1 MEEIN
6 LEKRLNENIIEKLR
20 SSVQDLRS
28 FIELDAE
35 IKESNL
41 KEIENMNILGNLFI
55 FFNNNKGVYRYVI
68 YKSWN
73 FMICILILYRSCV
86 KIILLV

>member
-6 LEKRLNENIIEKLR
+6 LEKKLNENIIEKLR
-20 SSVQDLRS
+20 SSVQDLRC

-55 FFNNNKGVYRYVI
+55 FSIIIKGLRH
-68 YKSWN
+68 
-73 FMICILILYRSCV
+73 L
-86 KIILLV
+86 

>member
-6 LEKRLNENIIEKLR
+6 LEKKLNENIIEKLR

-55 FFNNNKGVYRYVI
+55 F
-68 YKSWN
+68 S
-73 FMICILILYRSCV
+73 
-86 KIILLV
+86 IIIKVFTVTSFIDHRIS